1 MGNVH
6 MLPLAYNLRNLQVR
20 RLGTAATVLGV
31 ALVVSVFCYLLCLAD
46 GLGRALTLAGDAHNL
61 VVLAEHA
68 TAESNSAV
76 FHDDV
81 QRLAS
86 VPDVARGE
94 AGRPLVSAEYVVHTD
109 VPRRGDPLAAPAGIL
124 VRGVNLEIAA
134 RVRPAV
140 RLVEGRW
147 FTPGSAEL
155 VVGRAAQ
162 QQFAGLEIGSRL
174 SCGDREFQVV
184 GVFSA
189 TGSAHESELWGH
201 ASNVADAFRRTSYS
215 AAVLRLRSAD
225 GAVVAAARGRIGSA
239 CVGLRAVPEREY
251 YGGQAQSAGL
261 LRRSALLLV
270 ALMSVAAVLAA
281 TNTML
286 SSVAGRTR
294 ELGMLRAVGFSPR
307 AVCAGIVL
315 ESLAV
320 ALLGGV
326 LGCLACA
333 AVITLAGRTYDFV
346 GTLSTYTSVA
356 FTIRVSL
363 ANVLASL
370 GVAAVVGVLGGLW
383 PARAAVRV
391 PVVHALRAT

>member
-1 MGNVH
+1 
-6 MLPLAYNLRNLQVR
+6 MLPLTYNLRNLRVR

-46 GLGRALTLAGDAHNL
+46 GLGRALALSGDAHNL

-76 FHDDV
+76 FHPDV
-81 QRLAS
+81 QRLAT
-86 VPDVARGE
+86 VPGLDCDE

-109 VPRRGDPLAAPAGIL
+109 VLRRRRPRAAPAGIV
-124 VRGVNLEIAA
+124 VRGVELEVAT
-134 RVRPAV
+134 RVRPDV

-147 FTPGSAEL
+147 FAPGSAEL
-155 VVGRAAQ
+155 VVGRCAQ
-162 QQFAGLEIGSRL
+162 RQFAGLEIGSRL
-174 SCGDREFQVV
+174 ACGDREFRIV
-184 GVFSA
+184 GVFVA
-189 TGSAHESELWGH
+189 GGNARESELWGH
-201 ASNVADAFRRTSYS
+201 ASNVADACRRTAYS
-215 AAVLRLRSAD
+215 AAVVRLRSPDA
-225 GAVVAAARGRIGSA
+225 AIVAAARERIRSA
-239 CVGLRAVPEREY
+239 CVGLRAVPEPEY
-251 YGGQAQSAGL
+251 YGSQAQSAGL
-261 LRRSALLLV
+261 LRRSALALV

-294 ELGMLRAVGFSPR
+294 ELGMLRALGFSP
-307 AVCAGIVL
+307 ATVCAGIVL

-326 LGCLACA
+326 LGCTACA
-333 AVITLAGRTYDFV
+333 LLITLAGRTHDFV

-356 FTIRVSL
+356 FTIHLR
-363 ANVLASL
+363 APNVLASL
-370 GVAAVVGVLGGLW
+370 GVAAAVGLLGGLW

-391 PVVHALRAT
+391 PVVAALRAT